1 MTNRILSPLSLTN
14 NTLTID
20 LSNYATTSS
29 IGSSYQKKLEVT
41 SPLSLNATTNTLSID
56 LLSVATYVD
65 DSGVFQKAITVTNN
79 ALSPLI
85 WNNNTL
91 SIDLTAY
98 YRRNEG
104 LFATLYASGT
114 GISWIAIDAFYRVC
128 SDTHYFYVQ
137 RVNPDTP
144 SMNSWL
150 NIATFGYNTTT
161 KTSSFFYELARYF
174 NIISF

>member
-1 MTNRILSPLSLTN
+1 MNTKTYSEATYQKILSKSTQGGTGYVASLLSITG

-29 IGSSYQKKLEVT
+29 IGGSYQKQLTAT
-41 SPLSLNATTNTLSID
+41 SPLSLNSTTNTLSID
-56 LLSVATYVD
+56 LLPIATYIED
-65 DSGVFQKAITVTNN
+65 GGVFQKAITVTNN

-128 SDTHYFYVQ
+128 SDTNNFYVC
-137 RVNPDTP
+137 
-144 SMNSWL
+144 L
-150 NIATFGYNTTT
+150 LY
-161 KTSSFFYELARYF
+161 TSDAADE
-174 NIISF
+174 